1 MPCPYRKHMKTE
13 RKTYNVDASGK
24 ILGRLAS
31 DIARHLMGK
40 TNVSF
45 VPNADGG
52 DFVVVTNAA
61 GIKVTGK
68 KMEQKVYH
76 HHSAR
81 PGGLKTKG
89 MTQLWN
95 EDPTEILRLAVSRM
109 LPKTKH
115 RTARLLRL
123 TINR

>member
-1 MPCPYRKHMKTE
+1 MANIV
-13 RKTYNVDASGK
+13 RKTYTVDASGK

-31 DIARHLMGK
+31 DIAMHLMGK
-40 TNVSF
+40 TSVGYQ
-45 VPNADGG
+45 PNADAG
-52 DFVVVTNAA
+52 DIVMVTNAA

-76 HHSAR
+76 HHTAH
-81 PGGLKTKG
+81 PGGLRTKSLSK
-89 MTQLWN
+89 LWE
-95 EDPTEILRLAVSRM
+95 EDPTEVLRRAVSRM

-123 TINR
+123 HITR